1 MMRRVMFPVS
11 VVAVLLFIMVA
22 VGGQGPGAVAQD
34 GTPPPGGFEIA
45 PGVTAEILPTSED
58 PPSLYRLHFAPDVTY
73 PIGASPSLEIVYIES
88 GALTFRVEAPVTVG
102 QVGVTGAPG
111 ENVDTGTE
119 FTVVAGDYFV
129 LPPFV
134 GGEVRNDGQE
144 TATVSVAGI
153 LPDAMATPTA
163 GTPAA

>member
-1 MMRRVMFPVS
+1 MMRRVMFPMSLVG
-11 VVAVLLFIMVA
+11 VLLVSMVA
-22 VGGQGPGAVAQD
+22 VGGRVPGAVAQN

-73 PIGASPSLEIVYIES
+73 PIGASPSLEVVYIES
-88 GALTFRVEAPVTVG
+88 GALTLRVEAPVTVG
-102 QVGVTGAPG
+102 QVGVTDAAG
-111 ENVDTGTE
+111 ENVAAGTE
-119 FTVVAGDYFV
+119 FTVEPGNYFV